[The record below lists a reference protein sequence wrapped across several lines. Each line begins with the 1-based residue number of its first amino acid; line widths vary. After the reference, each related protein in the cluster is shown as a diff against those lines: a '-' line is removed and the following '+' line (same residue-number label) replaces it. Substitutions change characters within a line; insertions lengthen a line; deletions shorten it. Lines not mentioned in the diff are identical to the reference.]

1 MRKTELSKLKERLVM
16 RKAKR
21 HYRAKR
27 DNASCF
33 DETFLKSFAK
43 EFYDVIIELVKEGK
57 IEVKTEVKEELK
69 KVSWP
74 SKEEVIEE
82 CGYDVEVSK
91 FKSITSTWASV
102 GTNAARQT
110 IFYVEVDESQRVNSG
125 GGIDDEDIEV
135 VFIKAKEVEKVI
147 FDENIVLTPG
157 AKFALLWWIYKKG
170 I

>member
-69 KVSWP
+69 DELATK
-74 SKEEVIEE
+74 KDIAILEEKMNAMEE
-82 CGYDVEVSK
+82 RILRYVDNRFNQLDKKNDNWLCD
-91 FKSITSTWASV
+91 FDIALCNNKS
-102 GTNAARQT
+102 
-110 IFYVEVDESQRVNSG
+110 
-125 GGIDDEDIEV
+125 
-135 VFIKAKEVEKVI
+135 
-147 FDENIVLTPG
+147 
-157 AKFALLWWIYKKG
+157 
-170 I
+170 